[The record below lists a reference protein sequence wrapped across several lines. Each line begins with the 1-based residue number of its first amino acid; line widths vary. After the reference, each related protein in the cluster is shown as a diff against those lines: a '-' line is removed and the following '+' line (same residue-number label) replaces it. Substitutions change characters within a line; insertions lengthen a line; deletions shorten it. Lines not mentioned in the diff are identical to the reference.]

1 MKDIRVLGIDDS
13 YFKPHTTGAV
23 LLVGVV
29 MRTSLY
35 IDGFVKDSIEIDGTD
50 VTDAVLR
57 VLGGKYASDI
67 RVIMASG
74 ITFGGFNILD
84 IEKIYRETG
93 TKVIIITR
101 KMPDFESIMSA
112 LRQNFSDWRWR
123 AKLVRAVPVEK
134 IVNGEHELYIQRVGM
149 SMEEAAELI
158 KKLTVRGA
166 MPEPVRIAH
175 LCATAL
181 HFGES
186 RGKP

>member
-13 YFKPHTTGAV
+13 YFKPHTTGKV
-23 LLVGVV
+23 QIIGVV

-35 IDGFVKDSIEIDGTD
+35 IDGFVKDSICIDGTD

-57 VLGGKYASDI
+57 MLAGKYGPDI
-67 RVIMASG
+67 RVIMTSG

-84 IEKIYRETG
+84 IERVYSETG
-93 TKVIIITR
+93 KKVLVITR
-101 KMPDFESIMSA
+101 RMPDMERIISA
-112 LRQNFSDWRWR
+112 LRQNFSDWERR
-123 AKLVRAVPVEK
+123 AKLVEAVPVEEIK
-134 IVNGEHELYIQRVGM
+134 NGEKVLYIQRVGM
-149 SMEEAAELI
+149 SMEEASMLI

-175 LCATAL
+175 LCATAI

-186 RGKP
+186 KGKA